1 MWAWLIMD
9 YVTKKDENGHWKCL
23 LMSNMYI
30 CGELKER
37 NLMLCYIPRPLLK
50 CLSFM
55 FGSRNNESDSGAG
68 SCSRCSLICSV
79 FLVPLAFAIGLI
91 AVTLLLALI
100 IAFLPVFLV
109 FIFPCILVVKCRE
122 MGKTDNVRKMTE
134 EDVSEEGQPLKA
146 KEEIELA
153 TTNTTTTQKNG
164 DVIKKQPAQQ
174 SPLLEEP

>member
-1 MWAWLIMD
+1 
-9 YVTKKDENGHWKCL
+9 
-23 LMSNMYI
+23 
-30 CGELKER
+30 
-37 NLMLCYIPRPLLK
+37 
-50 CLSFM
+50 
-55 FGSRNNESDSGAG
+55 
-68 SCSRCSLICSV
+68 
-79 FLVPLAFAIGLI
+79 
-91 AVTLLLALI
+91 
-100 IAFLPVFLV
+100 
-109 FIFPCILVVKCRE
+109 